1 MYMVYFNSIN
11 FYKQIRKRANVIT
24 VIDEAT
30 LVLDMDKLSP
40 NYTANEFQGI

>member
-1 MYMVYFNSIN
+1 MVYFNSIN

-30 LVLDMDKLSP
+30 LVLDMDKLLAKH
-40 NYTANEFQGI
+40 TTNEFQGI